1 MARAF
6 SSNHV
11 NSFESRSDV
20 IERHHRMK
28 MSGVEFGILGKEKS
42 KVFYLLL
49 KEFLKSLLKKLWG
62 ENVYF
67 HK

>member
-49 KEFLKSLLKKLWG
+49 KLFKKFAEKITG
-62 ENVYF
+62 
-67 HK
+67 